1 MTAIHK
7 VVQFVTSQHVHSLVS
22 QPLVR
27 GWFEN
32 TAAIPVM
39 TTVCL
44 DRYEGVVLCDHAQH
58 YAIIILNFN

>member
-32 TAAIPVM
+32 TAAMDCNTSNDDSMP
-39 TTVCL
+39 
-44 DRYEGVVLCDHAQH
+44 
-58 YAIIILNFN
+58 